1 MFRQALLAALW
12 VGIVTS
18 GADCL
23 WANLIPISPITVD
36 ALSTTGVSFSYAGT
50 LTQNDTL
57 ELTVTGDPCLQ
68 AGPAYCVNGA
78 GVVTVAGTAAVGD
91 ATTFSGTFGGTT
103 GTCGAL
109 LMEISGTSTV
119 QIFPADAADGLGSGS
134 PPSSLTLPLTTLS
147 ALGFPAF
154 DEVNPTITFILADNL
169 YTDNSGNYNLSQV
182 PEPTT
187 VSVVGV
193 LHLAC
198 FGDAIVD
205 HVVMSFRPGFAGNE
219 NDASPVSTKHATE
232 VMPCQANP
240 AEKIDF
246 EKPQPVV
253 IGYVD
258 ELL

>member
-1 MFRQALLAALW
+1 MFRNVILAALW

-18 GADCL
+18 GADRL
-23 WANLIPISPITVD
+23 WANLIPVSPITLD

-68 AGPAYCVNGA
+68 LGPAYCVNGA
-78 GVVTVAGTAAVGD
+78 GVVTVAGTSAVGA

-103 GTCGAL
+103 GTWDFGAL

-134 PPSSLTLPLTTLS
+134 PPLSLTLPLTTLS

-169 YTDNSGNYNLSQV
+169 YTDNSGQFNLSQA

-187 VSVVGV
+187 VGVVGV
-193 LHLAC
+193 LVCA
-198 FGDAIVD
+198 
-205 HVVMSFRPGFAGNE
+205 MAGLVRRRRAARN
-219 NDASPVSTKHATE
+219 AH
-232 VMPCQANP
+232 
-240 AEKIDF
+240 
-246 EKPQPVV
+246 
-253 IGYVD
+253 
-258 ELL
+258 

>member
-91 ATTFSGTFGGTT
+91 ATTFSGHLRGNHRYLRRTPHGDFRD
-103 GTCGAL
+103 
-109 LMEISGTSTV
+109 EHSPDFSGRRSRR
-119 QIFPADAADGLGSGS
+119 IRKRK
-134 PPSSLTLPLTTLS
+134 S
-147 ALGFPAF
+147 AFEPDVAF
-154 DEVNPTITFILADNL
+154 DHAFCTRLPGLRRGQPYHYLHPGGQFIHGQLWQLQFVTSA
-169 YTDNSGNYNLSQV
+169 
-182 PEPTT
+182 
-187 VSVVGV
+187 
-193 LHLAC
+193 
-198 FGDAIVD
+198 
-205 HVVMSFRPGFAGNE
+205 R
-219 NDASPVSTKHATE
+219 
-232 VMPCQANP
+232 AN
-240 AEKIDF
+240 
-246 EKPQPVV
+246 
-253 IGYVD
+253 
-258 ELL
+258 

>member
-1 MFRQALLAALW
+1 MLRQVLLAALG

-23 WANLIPISPITVD
+23 RANLIPLSPITVE

-68 AGPAYCVNGA
+68 LGPAYCVNGA
-78 GVVTVAGTAAVGD
+78 GVVTVAGTSPVGA

-103 GTCGAL
+103 GTWDFGAL

-134 PPSSLTLPLTTLS
+134 PPLSLTLPLTTLS

-154 DEVNPTITFILADNL
+154 DEVDPTITFILADNL
-169 YTDNSGNYNLSQV
+169 YTDNSGQFNLSQV

-193 LHLAC
+193 LVCA
-198 FGDAIVD
+198 
-205 HVVMSFRPGFAGNE
+205 MAGLVRR
-219 NDASPVSTKHATE
+219 ARRAARSAR
-232 VMPCQANP
+232 
-240 AEKIDF
+240 
-246 EKPQPVV
+246 
-253 IGYVD
+253 
-258 ELL
+258 

>member
-1 MFRQALLAALW
+1 MLRQVLLAALG

-23 WANLIPISPITVD
+23 RANLIPLSPITVE

-68 AGPAYCVNGA
+68 LGPAYCVNGA
-78 GVVTVAGTAAVGD
+78 GVVTVAGTSPVGA

-103 GTCGAL
+103 GTWDFGAL

-134 PPSSLTLPLTTLS
+134 PPLSLTLPLTTLS
-147 ALGFPAF
+147 ALGFPVF

-169 YTDNSGNYNLSQV
+169 YTDNSGQFNLSQV

-193 LHLAC
+193 LVCA
-198 FGDAIVD
+198 
-205 HVVMSFRPGFAGNE
+205 MAGLVRRRR
-219 NDASPVSTKHATE
+219 AARSAR
-232 VMPCQANP
+232 
-240 AEKIDF
+240 
-246 EKPQPVV
+246 
-253 IGYVD
+253 
-258 ELL
+258 

>member
-1 MFRQALLAALW
+1 MLRQVLLAALG

-23 WANLIPISPITVD
+23 RANLIPLSPITVE

-68 AGPAYCVNGA
+68 LGPAYCVNGA
-78 GVVTVAGTAAVGD
+78 GVVTVAGTSPVGA

-103 GTCGAL
+103 GTWDFGAL

-134 PPSSLTLPLTTLS
+134 PPLSLTLPLTTLS

-154 DEVNPTITFILADNL
+154 DEVDPTITFILADNL
-169 YTDNSGNYNLSQV
+169 YTDNSGQFNLSQV

-193 LHLAC
+193 LVCA
-198 FGDAIVD
+198 
-205 HVVMSFRPGFAGNE
+205 MAGLVRRRR
-219 NDASPVSTKHATE
+219 AARSAR
-232 VMPCQANP
+232 
-240 AEKIDF
+240 
-246 EKPQPVV
+246 
-253 IGYVD
+253 
-258 ELL
+258 

>member
-1 MFRQALLAALW
+1 MLRQVLLAALG

-23 WANLIPISPITVD
+23 WANLIPLSPITVE

-68 AGPAYCVNGA
+68 LGPVYCVNGA
-78 GVVTVAGTAAVGD
+78 GVVTVAGTSPVGA
-91 ATTFSGTFGGTT
+91 ATTFSDTFGGTT
-103 GTCGAL
+103 GTWDFGAL

-134 PPSSLTLPLTTLS
+134 PPLSLTLPLTTLS
-147 ALGFPAF
+147 ALGFPVF

-169 YTDNSGNYNLSQV
+169 YTDNSGQFNLSQV

-193 LHLAC
+193 LVCA
-198 FGDAIVD
+198 
-205 HVVMSFRPGFAGNE
+205 MAGLVRRRR
-219 NDASPVSTKHATE
+219 AARSAR
-232 VMPCQANP
+232 
-240 AEKIDF
+240 
-246 EKPQPVV
+246 
-253 IGYVD
+253 
-258 ELL
+258 